1 MQPVATSPTT
11 AHPSP
16 QPRPPAL
23 TLAISRRSVAI
34 GAGTSL
40 ALAGT
45 LTAVIAGLAGWTH
58 LTAQLRSDWWLLAPL
73 LIGVG
78 VQVALVTELRCRRR
92 LASVAA
98 GAAGA
103 SAGLSGAGM
112 VACCA
117 HHAADLLP
125 LAGAGGAAAFL
136 TASQRPLMI
145 FGIGANLAVILIAWR
160 RLRDTRSTIPG
171 GATCT
176 H

>member
-1 MQPVATSPTT
+1 MPPAGTSATT

-16 QPRPPAL
+16 QPRPSAP
-23 TLAISRRSVAI
+23 TLAPSRRSVAI
-34 GAGTSL
+34 GVGTSL

-45 LTAVIAGLAGWTH
+45 LTTVIVGLAGWTH

-78 VQVALVTELRCRRR
+78 VQVALVTELRRRRR
-92 LASVAA
+92 LASVGA

-103 SAGLSGAGM
+103 SAGMSGAGM

-125 LAGAGGAAAFL
+125 LAGASGAAAFL

-145 FGIGANLAVILIAWR
+145 FGITANLAVIVVAWR
-160 RLRDTRSTIPG
+160 RLRDTRSAIPD
-171 GATCT
+171 GATCA